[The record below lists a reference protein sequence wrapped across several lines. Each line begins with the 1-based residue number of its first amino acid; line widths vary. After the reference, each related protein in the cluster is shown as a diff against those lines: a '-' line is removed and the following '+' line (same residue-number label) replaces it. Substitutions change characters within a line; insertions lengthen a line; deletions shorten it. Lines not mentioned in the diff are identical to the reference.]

1 MSEKLAV
8 LLNGVSQIE
17 YDRSRALPD
26 IQREYLAR
34 LDRRLDRGVEING
47 EHIEKPDRVQRAQFV
62 AVHMIHAI
70 KSENEPLAAATCTYL
85 ADRLPDLKQV
95 KADEDGE
102 EISIDLVFDEQPV
115 NQVQVRFDRDPGGN
129 GSGAS

>member
-1 MSEKLAV
+1 MSEKLVV

-17 YDRSRALPD
+17 YDRSRVLPD
-26 IQREYLAR
+26 RQREYLDH
-34 LDRRLDRGVEING
+34 LDRRLDRGVELNG
-47 EHIEKPDRVQRAQFV
+47 ERIEQPDRVQRAQFV

-70 KSENEPLAAATCTYL
+70 KSENEPLAAATCSYL

-102 EISIDLVFDEQPV
+102 DISIDLVFDELPV
-115 NQVQVRFDRDPGGN
+115 NQVQVRFDSGHGGN
-129 GSGAS
+129 GGGMP

>member
-1 MSEKLAV
+1 MSEKLV
-8 LLNGVSQIE
+8 VMLNGVSQIE
-17 YDRSRALPD
+17 YDRSGTLPD
-26 IQREYLAR
+26 RQREYLDR
-34 LDRRLDRGVEING
+34 LDQQLDRGVELNG
-47 EHIEKPDRVQRAQFV
+47 EHVEQPDRIQRAQFV

-70 KSENEPLAAATCTYL
+70 KSENEPLAAATCSYL

-115 NQVQVRFDRDPGGN
+115 NQVQVRFDTGGGGN
-129 GSGAS
+129 SGAH